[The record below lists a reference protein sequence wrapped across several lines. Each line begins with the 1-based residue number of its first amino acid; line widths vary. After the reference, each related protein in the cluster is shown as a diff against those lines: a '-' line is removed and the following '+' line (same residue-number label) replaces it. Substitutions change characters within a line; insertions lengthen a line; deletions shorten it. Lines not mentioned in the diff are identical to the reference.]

1 MEYGKKGVFLFSRIL
16 CGNVRGVVPDIVAVE
31 VDVQNGLP
39 GFDMGGILAAE
50 VRESKERVRVALK
63 NSGLNPR
70 PRRVTVNISPANMP
84 KQGTGYDLAIA
95 VGTLCAEDMFDSTS
109 VNDMMIMGELSLDG
123 SVRAVRG
130 ILPCVLEARRRG
142 LKRCIIP
149 SDNMPECRVVDGIDI
164 LGADSLKAVIDYLS
178 GDYKALHKGE
188 YVPYNSTAAEAG
200 YDDYSDVCGQEAA
213 VRASLIAA
221 AGMHNIL
228 YMGAPGSGKT
238 MMARRIAGILPGLT
252 EEESLE
258 VTQIYS
264 IAGLLDSSE
273 GLITQPP
280 YRSPHHTITTVGL
293 IGGGSRLSPGEI
305 TLAGHGV
312 LFLDELTEFR
322 SATLDAMRQP
332 LEDGEVVIVRNSGT
346 YRFPAR
352 FMLVAAMNPCKCGF
366 YPDRSR
372 CTCTEAQ
379 ILNYRAR
386 ISRPLLDRF
395 DMCVHVSPVR
405 HEAITLNNNSRGR
418 SDSGNVWR
426 GHNCVMSSEDM
437 RERVIQARQIQGQRG
452 VLNSQL
458 TAGELERYCGLGSEE
473 RELAGRIWDKMGLT
487 ARGYYRILRVART
500 IADLEGSSS
509 VRCPHIGEAVAYRN
523 G

>member
-178 GDYKALHKGE
+178 GDYTALHKGE

-305 TLAGHGV
+305 TLRDMV
-312 LFLDELTEFR
+312 FFFL
-322 SATLDAMRQP
+322 
-332 LEDGEVVIVRNSGT
+332 
-346 YRFPAR
+346 
-352 FMLVAAMNPCKCGF
+352 MN
-366 YPDRSR
+366 
-372 CTCTEAQ
+372 
-379 ILNYRAR
+379 
-386 ISRPLLDRF
+386 
-395 DMCVHVSPVR
+395 
-405 HEAITLNNNSRGR
+405 
-418 SDSGNVWR
+418 
-426 GHNCVMSSEDM
+426 
-437 RERVIQARQIQGQRG
+437 
-452 VLNSQL
+452 
-458 TAGELERYCGLGSEE
+458 
-473 RELAGRIWDKMGLT
+473 
-487 ARGYYRILRVART
+487 
-500 IADLEGSSS
+500 
-509 VRCPHIGEAVAYRN
+509 
-523 G
+523 

>member
-1 MEYGKKGVFLFSRIL
+1 MFSRIL
-16 CGNVRGVVPDIVAVE
+16 CGNVRGVVPEIVAVE

-50 VRESKERVRVALK
+50 VRESRERVRVALR

-70 PRRVTVNISPANMP
+70 PRHVTVNISPANLP

-95 VGTLCAEDMFDSTS
+95 VGTLCAEELFDGAAIMD
-109 VNDMMIMGELSLDG
+109 VMIMGELGLDG
-123 SVRAVRG
+123 SVKAVRG

-149 SDNMPECRVVDGIDI
+149 ADNMAECRVVDGIDI
-164 LGADSLKAVIDYLS
+164 LGAASLRAVIDYLCGDVS
-178 GDYKALHKGE
+178 ALKKVEYVSYNNEAVTCRYGDYA
-188 YVPYNSTAAEAG
+188 
-200 YDDYSDVCGQEAA
+200 DVCGQEAA

-252 EEESLE
+252 MEESLE

-293 IGGGSRLSPGEI
+293 IGGGSRLVPGEI
-305 TLAGHGV
+305 TLAGRGV

-322 SATLDAMRQP
+322 STTLDAMRQP

-352 FMLVAAMNPCKCGF
+352 FMLVAAMNPCKCGY
-366 YPDRSR
+366 YPDRNR

-379 ILNYRAR
+379 ILHYRAK

-395 DMCVHVSPVR
+395 DMCVHVSPVQHQFITHGGCNGNRERNKKNVLDSPDR
-405 HEAITLNNNSRGR
+405 HDKSGHVIS
-418 SDSGNVWR
+418 SD
-426 GHNCVMSSEDM
+426 DM
-437 RERVIQARQIQGQRG
+437 REMVIKARQLQMQRG

-458 TAGELERYCGLGSEE
+458 TAGELEKYCRLGSEE
-473 RELAGRIWDKMGLT
+473 RELAGRIWEKMGLT

-500 IADLEGSSS
+500 IADLEECENVSCS
-509 VRCPHIGEAVAYRN
+509 HIGEAVAYRN